1 MELGYYSPMN
11 VHASILGKTI
21 EGFAE
26 DTFITIEAE
35 SDNYQS
41 TKTSM
46 DGMVQMAARPVKTH
60 TVRLSLQ
67 ATSPVNT
74 LLHAL
79 MVMHRQFGSKLR
91 IPLIIKSQDTNT
103 TFSATEVWFKRE
115 PTMVFG
121 SGMHVVE
128 WEFYTKNAVFAIGG
142 NDDGSFGDLASMISQ
157 ATQFAGFLNLD
168 LDSMLGTA
176 QGLSSQITA

>member
-26 DTFITIEAE
+26 DSFITIEAE
-35 SDNYQS
+35 AENYTG

-46 DGMVQMAARPVKTH
+46 DGMVQLTDRAVKTH
-60 TVRLSLQ
+60 VVKIALQ

-79 MVMHRQFGSKLR
+79 MIMQRQFGSKLR
-91 IPLIIKSQDTNT
+91 IPLIIKSDDTNT
-103 TFSATEVWFKRE
+103 TFTATEVWFKRE
-115 PTMVFG
+115 PVMTFG

-128 WEFYTKNAVFAIGG
+128 WEFYTKNAVYAIGG
-142 NDDGSFGDLASMISQ
+142 NDDGSFGDLAQMISQ

-176 QGLSSQITA
+176 RGLFSQIDI